1 MPPAPVQGLSSPV
14 LACLA
19 CRGRL
24 RLSTNSLL
32 AAQFGCAL
40 GDGPFGLIIRTGTA
54 KLTAAPDVYAAG
66 DAACVPHGAHW
77 VSADGATASVSLHR
91 SLVFNA

>member
-1 MPPAPVQGLSSPV
+1 MGGAGQPGLARTAASRGSG
-14 LACLA
+14 AA
-19 CRGRL
+19 CRGGL
-24 RLSTNSLL
+24 NSLL

-77 VSADGATASVSLHR
+77 VSADGVTAGVSLHR